1 MFWAQV
7 TSHVAMILAYTGN
20 PLANVM
26 MEVLDIL
33 SGCVLAFPA
42 VETQVTVDLVDVVV
56 LLIILMDDPGNYRLL
71 NFELAIIGFASHG
84 SKTQE
89 V

>member
-1 MFWAQV
+1 
-7 TSHVAMILAYTGN
+7 MILAYTGN

-42 VETQVTVDLVDVVV
+42 VETQVTVVLVDGVV
-56 LLIILMDDPGNYRLL
+56 LLIILMDYLSNDRLL
-71 NFELAIIGFASHG
+71 NFKLTIISFASHG